1 MGQDTM
7 VREQLENGRKL
18 IDSVVAE
25 GFDVDL
31 AFWIKEI
38 EADTWF
44 LYLSSPFVDQRGL
57 FASYMLVQAVM
68 RRLPELEIDPFDV
81 RVVSPNDSRSVE
93 AREAIRY
100 RLEHGPFPSPNSPI
114 SQRVSRFGGV
124 SLGGRSING
133 GYIYLPTQPVAS
145 T

>member
-1 MGQDTM
+1 MGQDTL

-18 IDSVVAE
+18 IDSVIAE

-31 AFWIKEI
+31 AFWIKET
-38 EADTWF
+38 EADNWF
-44 LYLSSPFVDQRGL
+44 LYLSSPFVDQQGL
-57 FASYMLVQAVM
+57 FASYMLVQAVI
-68 RRLPELEIDPFDV
+68 RRMPELDIDPSEV
-81 RVVSPNDSRSVE
+81 RVVSLNDSRSVE

-100 RLEHGPFPSPNSPI
+100 RMEHGLFPLPNAPI